1 MTKVKARNWSLD
13 RFKKSVVATCKRQGL
28 KPIPAVKIETAYKQ
42 GLAVRHAV
50 ATLTTVAATK

>member
-42 GLAVRHAV
+42 GLAVRHTV
-50 ATLTTVAATK
+50 ASHAGAATK